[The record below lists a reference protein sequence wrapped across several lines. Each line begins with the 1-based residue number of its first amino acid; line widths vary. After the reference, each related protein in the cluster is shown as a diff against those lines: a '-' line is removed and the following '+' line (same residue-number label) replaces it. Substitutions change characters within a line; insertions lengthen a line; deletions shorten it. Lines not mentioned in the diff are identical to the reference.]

1 MNFVNKGVMIF
12 NKKIIQLTFFQF
24 SVIIISV
31 NEKEIINAMFIKD
44 EQYYL
49 DLEKAHLARTLSDPE
64 EDEAYSRI
72 VEKGEIK

>member
-1 MNFVNKGVMIF
+1 M
-12 NKKIIQLTFFQF
+12 
-24 SVIIISV
+24 IISA
-31 NEKEIINAMFIKD
+31 NEKEINAMFIKD